1 MVLKDL
7 LEGEDI
13 VLQIGWGENNY
24 RIANK
29 VIAIKDDGIII
40 HAILCRGEVLDLG
53 SKRLSDMIYTITAQD
68 RRDGHLLT
76 WKSVQMEKLIYN
88 GEQAYYV
95 KAPVFAQLAIHNER
109 RRQKRTLLDVPCRI
123 ELNDEAGTQVNGII
137 HDISDSGIAFYIGG
151 TVDTEKRPYTLEWTD
166 TARGKR
172 FHLRVHC
179 TSVRTVQQ
187 AGHTLVGCIIS
198 KSDPKILEYILYKRT
213 EKPEDSDEDKEETAD
228 DKQKQQQQGQQ
239 AAKS

>member
-1 MVLKDL
+1 MLLKDL
-7 LEGEDI
+7 EEGEDI
-13 VLQIGWGENNY
+13 VLEIGWGDNHY

-29 VIAIKDDGIII
+29 VMGIQDEGIFI

-68 RRDGHLLT
+68 RLDGHLLT
-76 WKSVQMEKLIYN
+76 WKSVQMEKLTFN
-88 GEQAYYV
+88 GEQAYFV

-109 RRQKRTLLDVPCRI
+109 RRQKRTILDVPCRI
-123 ELNDEAGTQVNGII
+123 DLNDEAGTIVNGII

-151 TVDTEKRPYTLEWTD
+151 SAAEKRPYTLEWTD
-166 TARGKR
+166 TARGKN
-172 FHLRVHC
+172 FHLHVHC

-187 AGHTLVGCIIS
+187 GGHMLVGCLIS

-213 EKPEDSDEDKEETAD
+213 EKPD
-228 DKQKQQQQGQQ
+228 DKDEI
-239 AAKS
+239 